1 MHARGTNSYNKAPFG
16 GLVLHSTQC
25 DLCPALNRPP
35 MACLHVEERQ
45 DLEQWVFPRRL
56 ATREALFRPGQWP
69 AFVHVLREGSLKLVR
84 EGAGQGAGQG
94 ATVVETAQPGDWIGV
109 SWTLR
114 NEPYSV
120 LAEALEPSAVC
131 SLRSEDFLRH
141 FSANPAFNLAVSRQ
155 ISAKLES
162 AQSMLWLRSR
172 HDAASR
178 LAACLLHLDG
188 QRPKDAPPGVLLTKS
203 DLGQI
208 IATAQ
213 ETVFR
218 LLTKFET
225 RGLLRREDRRIL
237 LTNRAGLQAV
247 ADSAR
252 NTGPDK
258 SV

>member
-1 MHARGTNSYNKAPFG
+1 
-16 GLVLHSTQC
+16 
-25 DLCPALNRPP
+25 
-35 MACLHVEERQ
+35 MACLEAAERQ
-45 DLEQWVFPRRL
+45 DLEQAAFPRRL
-56 ATREALFRPGQWP
+56 GTREALFRAGQWP

-84 EGAGQGAGQG
+84 EDAGQGP
-94 ATVVETAQPGDWIGV
+94 TVVEMAQPGDWVGV
-109 SWTLR
+109 QWALR

-131 SLRSEDFLRH
+131 SIRTEDFLRRCH
-141 FSANPAFNLAVSRQ
+141 GSPAFNLEVARHVSGQ
-155 ISAKLES
+155 LES

-188 QRPKDAPPGVLLTKS
+188 QRPKDSAPGVALTKS

-218 LLTKFET
+218 LLTKFES
-225 RGLLRREDRRIL
+225 RGLLRREERRII
-237 LTNRAGLQAV
+237 LTNLAGLRVV
-247 ADSAR
+247 AESPR
-252 NTGPDK
+252 NTGPGK
-258 SV
+258 S

>member
-1 MHARGTNSYNKAPFG
+1 MQACDTNSYNKAPFG

-25 DLCPALNRPP
+25 ALFPALNRPP
-35 MACLHVEERQ
+35 MACLPVAERE

-84 EGAGQGAGQG
+84 EDAGQG

-141 FSANPAFNLAVSRQ
+141 FSGNPEFNLAVSRQ

-218 LLTKFET
+218 LLTKFES
-225 RGLLRREDRRIL
+225 RGLLRREERRIL
-237 LTNRAGLQAV
+237 LTNRTGLQAV

-252 NTGPDK
+252 NTGPGK
-258 SV
+258 SA

>member
-1 MHARGTNSYNKAPFG
+1 
-16 GLVLHSTQC
+16 
-25 DLCPALNRPP
+25 
-35 MACLHVEERQ
+35 MACLDAEERA
-45 DLEQWVFPRRL
+45 DLEQGVFPRRL

-84 EGAGQGAGQG
+84 DDAGQGP
-94 ATVVETAQPGDWIGV
+94 TVVDTVQPGEWIGV
-109 SWTLR
+109 GWALR
-114 NEPYSV
+114 GEPYSV

-141 FSANPAFNLAVSRQ
+141 FSGRPAFNLAVVRQ

-188 QRPKDAPPGVLLTKS
+188 QRPKDAPPGILLTKS

-218 LLTKFET
+218 LLTKFES
-225 RGLLRREDRRIL
+225 RGLLRRQDRRIL
-237 LTNRAGLQAV
+237 LTNRPGLQAV
-247 ADSAR
+247 ADNAR
-252 NTGPDK
+252 NTGPGNA
-258 SV
+258 

>member
-1 MHARGTNSYNKAPFG
+1 
-16 GLVLHSTQC
+16 
-25 DLCPALNRPP
+25 
-35 MACLHVEERQ
+35 MACLETEDRQ
-45 DLEQWVFPRRL
+45 DLEQGVYPRRL

-84 EGAGQGAGQG
+84 EDAGQG
-94 ATVVETAQPGDWIGV
+94 ATVVETVQPGDWIGV
-109 SWTLR
+109 SWALR
-114 NEPYSV
+114 REPYSV

-131 SLRSEDFLRH
+131 SLRTEDFLRQ
-141 FSANPAFNLAVSRQ
+141 FSGNPDFNLAVARQ
-155 ISAKLES
+155 ISDKLES

-178 LAACLLHLDG
+178 LAACLLHLDDLRLPEAA
-188 QRPKDAPPGVLLTKS
+188 QGVVLTKA

-218 LLTKFET
+218 LLTKFEA
-225 RGLLRREDRRIL
+225 RGLLRREDRRIV

-247 ADSAR
+247 ANNPR
-252 NTGPDK
+252 NTGPDQAA
-258 SV
+258 

>member
-1 MHARGTNSYNKAPFG
+1 
-16 GLVLHSTQC
+16 
-25 DLCPALNRPP
+25 
-35 MACLHVEERQ
+35 MACLENEERR
-45 DLEQWVFPRRL
+45 DMERWVFPRRL
-56 ATREALFRPGQWP
+56 AVREALFRPGQWP

-84 EGAGQGAGQG
+84 EDAGQG
-94 ATVVETAQPGDWIGV
+94 ATVVETAQPGDWIGL

-141 FSANPAFNLAVSRQ
+141 FSANPEFNLAISRQ
-155 ISAKLES
+155 VAAKLES

-178 LAACLLHLDG
+178 LAACLLHLDD

-218 LLTKFET
+218 LLTKFEA

-237 LTNRAGLQAV
+237 LTNRPGLQAV

-252 NTGPDK
+252 NTGPGQA
-258 SV
+258 

>member
-1 MHARGTNSYNKAPFG
+1 MTCLA
-16 GLVLHSTQC
+16 ST
-25 DLCPALNRPP
+25 
-35 MACLHVEERQ
+35 ERA
-45 DLEQWVFPRRL
+45 DLEQWVFPHRL

-69 AFVHVLREGSLKLVR
+69 TFVHVLREGSLKLVR
-84 EGAGQGAGQG
+84 EDAGQG

-109 SWTLR
+109 SWVLR

-120 LAEALEPSAVC
+120 LAEALEPSSVC

-141 FSANPAFNLAVSRQ
+141 FKANPAFNLEVARQ
-155 ISAKLES
+155 ISSKLES

-178 LAACLLHLDG
+178 LAACLLHLDS
-188 QRPKDAPPGVLLTKS
+188 QRPADSASGVVLTKS

-218 LLTKFET
+218 LLTKFES

-247 ADSAR
+247 ANNPR
-252 NTGPDK
+252 NTGPGK
-258 SV
+258 NT